1 MREPGNVRFLSATLN
16 WCTYPSHV
24 DFIKKIEAL
33 GLPVVYQQGSFLAS
47 KTFGGNPGTEDSG
60 IFDLYMLSKSNQLI
74 LPYSSSFGQM
84 ASGLGD
90 VPVLSVLHEPK
101 DLAKRRDGA
110 RFTTSMYRE
119 PCFFHGARYLQE
131 LTPSRRAQFKALA
144 PIWMELS
151 QCHYYT

>member
-1 MREPGNVRFLSATLN
+1 LEIIVLTLHK
-16 WCTYPSHV
+16 YV
-24 DFIKKIEAL
+24 EFIKKIEAL

-60 IFDLYMLSKSNQLI
+60 VFDLFLLAKSSQLI

-90 VPVLSVLHEPK
+90 VPVLSVWQESK
-101 DLAKRRDGA
+101 DPAKRREGS
-110 RFTTSMYRE
+110 RFTTSLYRE

-131 LTPSRRAQFKALA
+131 LAPSRRAQFEALA
-144 PIWMELS
+144 PLWMELS
-151 QCHYYT
+151 QCHFYV